1 MKPSISQTRSPG
13 ISTKPRCEIDCS
25 TTLCIGNCTHFL
37 IPPSSAIPIR
47 VERTRELIKPSLPSQ
62 HARRKFQTTIQK
74 LTDRIIDY
82 KIKRNIYDHN
92 SLSAGHIVSIPL
104 NNINVHAL
112 KERLQNNKVVV
123 SFRGTSIRI
132 SPHVYNDV
140 DDIDKL
146 LYCLQG

>member
-1 MKPSISQTRSPG
+1 MISAVGSGVLIANNMLIFLITFIISFIGSIHPG
-13 ISTKPRCEIDCS
+13 PVNLSVIQ
-25 TTLCIGNCTHFL
+25 TTL
-37 IPPSSAIPIR
+37 
-47 VERTRELIKPSLPSQ
+47 
-62 HARRKFQTTIQK
+62 QK